1 MIGLANTSDQAIK
14 IRRTCEWFEPNASM
28 NHSIILKFD
37 GLLPAV
43 VVDDER
49 SAGVPEAG
57 VHLPGLVARAEHLR
71 VQLEQDKDPHSKKLW
86 LKQVLRQEL

>member
-1 MIGLANTSDQAIK
+1 
-14 IRRTCEWFEPNASM
+14 M
-28 NHSIILKFD
+28 NHSIIVKFD